1 MDPRRPTVPRADAGS
16 SLDAFGFDESD
27 DLWMDRIRQA
37 EAPLPNGRIGHYE
50 LIDEV
55 ARGGQG
61 VIYRA
66 RQLSADG
73 RQQSV
78 QRPIALKRL
87 LAGSFATLAM
97 RWRFEREIEA
107 VSVLDHPN
115 IVTLIETHVVDD
127 VPILAMEW
135 IDGVSITQWAS
146 GPPRGVTGAQEPADS
161 GLPANVAAGTA
172 GPPRRSGQATSGTPS
187 TRRRPDEIAGVLL
200 KVCEALA
207 HAHQRGIIHRDL
219 KPSNI
224 LVDADD
230 EPHVLDFGLAK
241 LVPAD
246 GMDEYSATVADHFV
260 GTLAY
265 ASPEQVH
272 GKSSDVDVRSDVYAL
287 GIILYEMLTG
297 QLPYDIGDSLAS
309 VTRAIEESEP
319 VSPNAINSDIDRDL
333 GAITLK
339 ALAKTRALRY
349 QSAEAFAEDLR
360 CYLSG
365 EAVSARTP
373 GRITR
378 ILRTVRRHKLAS
390 SLATIIVLLISAF
403 ATVSA
408 ILASRL
414 ADQRDLAVRAQR
426 QEAEARSMAEQEAAS
441 AEAISAFLQDMLA
454 SADPTHSESPAA
466 TDITVRQL
474 LDGAAARIETELA
487 DQPAVQ
493 AAVRTVIGRT
503 YQSLGLYDEAESHKR
518 AALDLYRTVH
528 GNDHTEV
535 ARTLNDLAVTLMY
548 KGDPTG
554 AGPLLR
560 EALAIQL
567 KLTDT
572 EHSLRLN
579 ISSNLASILLMQGAY
594 AEAEEL
600 LREVLTA
607 QKEDLGHEHQDVAIT
622 LNLLA
627 EVLRKNGEL
636 AKAADMFRQALTM
649 QRKVLGDDHPAVA
662 RTLNN
667 LSGALHE
674 AGDLEGAEPLLREAL
689 ARSRE
694 RFGDRH
700 PFVAINILNLAT
712 LLKDKGDHEEA
723 GRFYTDALSQFREFH
738 GADHPAIIACST
750 GLANLHRATR
760 DFAAAERH
768 ARDALELQK
777 LRLPEDHPVVASAL
791 NLLGRILAESGQC
804 ERAEPLLRQSLAIR
818 QERLPRGHWQT
829 TQTQDVLA
837 QCAMVQEQYDE
848 AEKLFREIR
857 ALRQENPQ
865 RHAQHGPKF
874 QLDHGFCLLKLERY
888 EEAEPLFLESYE
900 AFTTAGGD
908 SSAGAQSALR
918 RLVEL
923 YDAWAKPDDAAKYRA
938 LLASLEQSRALQ
950 LPPDESE

>member
-1 MDPRRPTVPRADAGS
+1 M
-16 SLDAFGFDESD
+16 
-27 DLWMDRIRQA
+27 
-37 EAPLPNGRIGHYE
+37 
-50 LIDEV
+50 
-55 ARGGQG
+55 RG
-61 VIYRA
+61 
-66 RQLSADG
+66 
-73 RQQSV
+73 
-78 QRPIALKRL
+78 
-87 LAGSFATLAM
+87 
-97 RWRFEREIEA
+97 RFEREIEA

-115 IVTLIETHVVDD
+115 IVTVIETQVVDD

-135 IDGVSITQWAS
+135 IDGISITRW
-146 GPPRGVTGAQEPADS
+146 
-161 GLPANVAAGTA
+161 AAGSD
-172 GPPRRSGQATSGTPS
+172 PP
-187 TRRRPDEIAGVLL
+187 RRPDEIAGVLL

-241 LVPAD
+241 LFPPD
-246 GMDEYSATVADHFV
+246 GMDEYSATVTDHFV

-272 GKSSDVDVRSDVYAL
+272 GKSSDLDVRSDVYAL

-319 VSPNAINSDIDRDL
+319 VPPRTINSDVDRDL

-339 ALAKTRALRY
+339 ALAKIRALRY
-349 QSAEAFAEDLR
+349 QSAEAFAADLR

-365 EAVSARTP
+365 EGVSARTP

-390 SLATIIVLLISAF
+390 SLATIIILLISAF

-414 ADQRDLAVRAQR
+414 ADQRDIAVSAQR
-426 QEAEARSMAEQEAAS
+426 EEAEARSMAEQEAAS
-441 AEAISAFLQDMLA
+441 AEAISAFLQDMLT
-454 SADPTHSESPAA
+454 SADPMQTA
-466 TDITVRQL
+466 DRDVTVRQV
-474 LDGAAARIETELA
+474 LDRTAARVETELA
-487 DQPAVQ
+487 DQPAVR
-493 AAVRTVIGRT
+493 AAVRTVIGLT

-518 AALDLYRTVH
+518 AALALYRNVH
-528 GNDHTEV
+528 GNEHAEV
-535 ARTLNDLAVTLMY
+535 SRSLNDLAVTLMY
-548 KGDPTG
+548 KGDSAG
-554 AGPLLR
+554 AEPLLR
-560 EALAIQL
+560 EALDIQL
-567 KLTDT
+567 KLTAT

-600 LREVLTA
+600 LREVLA
-607 QKEDLGHEHQDVAIT
+607 VQKEHLGHEHQDVAIT

-627 EVLRKNGEL
+627 QALRRNGEL
-636 AKAADMFRQALTM
+636 AKAADMFQRALTI

-694 RFGDRH
+694 RFGERH

-738 GADHPAIIACST
+738 GAAHPAIIACST

-760 DFAAAERH
+760 DFATAERH
-768 ARDALELQK
+768 ARDALEMQK
-777 LRLPEDHPVVASAL
+777 LRLPEDHAEVASTL

-818 QERLPRGHWQT
+818 QERLPRGHWET
-829 TQTQDVLA
+829 TRTQDMLA
-837 QCAMVQEQYDE
+837 QCAVVQERYDE

-857 ALRQENPQ
+857 ALRRENPQ
-865 RHAQHGPKF
+865 RHEEHDPKF

-900 AFTTAGGD
+900 AFTTADGD
-908 SSAGAQSALR
+908 SSIDAQSALR

-938 LLASLEQSRALQ
+938 LLASLEQTKTPQ

>member
-16 SLDAFGFDESD
+16 ALDAFGFDESD

-37 EAPLPNGRIGHYE
+37 EAPLTDGRIGRYE

-66 RQLSADG
+66 RKLSADG
-73 RQQSV
+73 RRQPA

-87 LAGSFATLAM
+87 LAGSFATPAM
-97 RWRFEREIEA
+97 RGRFEREIEA

-115 IVTLIETHVVDD
+115 IVTARAAGCPARAAGSTGSAGETQVVDD
-127 VPILAMEW
+127 VPILVMEW
-135 IDGVSITQWAS
+135 IDGMSITQWAAGS
-146 GPPRGVTGAQEPADS
+146 DPP
-161 GLPANVAAGTA
+161 
-172 GPPRRSGQATSGTPS
+172 
-187 TRRRPDEIAGVLL
+187 RRPDEIAGVLL

-241 LVPAD
+241 LFPPD
-246 GMDEYSATVADHFV
+246 GMDEYSATVTDHFV

-319 VSPNAINSDIDRDL
+319 VSPRTINSDVDRDL

-339 ALAKTRALRY
+339 ALAKIRALRY
-349 QSAEAFAEDLR
+349 QSAEAFAADLR

-365 EAVSARTP
+365 EGVSARTP

-414 ADQRDLAVRAQR
+414 ADQRDIAVNAQR
-426 QEAEARSMAEQEAAS
+426 EEAEARSMAEQEAAS
-441 AEAISAFLQDMLA
+441 AEAISDFLQNMLA
-454 SADPTHSESPAA
+454 SADPMQTADRD
-466 TDITVRQL
+466 TTVRQL

-518 AALDLYRTVH
+518 AALALYRTVH
-528 GNDHTEV
+528 GQEPAGSGKDHTEV
-535 ARTLNDLAVTLMY
+535 ARILNDLAVTLMY
-548 KGDPTG
+548 KGDPAG

-560 EALAIQL
+560 EALDIQR
-567 KLTDT
+567 KLTAT

-600 LREVLTA
+600 LREVLA
-607 QKEDLGHEHQDVAIT
+607 VQKEHLGDEHQDLAIT

-636 AKAADMFRQALTM
+636 AKAAEMFQQALTI

-689 ARSRE
+689 ARSRK

-738 GADHPAIIACST
+738 GADHPAVIACST

-760 DFAAAERH
+760 DFATAERH
-768 ARDALELQK
+768 ARDALEMQK
-777 LRLPEDHPVVASAL
+777 LRLPEDHPEVASAL

-818 QERLPRGHWQT
+818 QERLPKGHWET
-829 TQTQDVLA
+829 TRTQDMLA
-837 QCAMVQEQYDE
+837 QCAVVQERYDE

-857 ALRQENPQ
+857 ALRRENPQ
-865 RHAQHGPKF
+865 RHAEHDPKF

-908 SSAGAQSALR
+908 SSTGAQSALR

-938 LLASLEQSRALQ
+938 LLASLEQTRTPQ
-950 LPPDESE
+950 PPPDQSE